1 MFRTGVVG
9 MGTGVGESPGPLA
22 EFAALRQ
29 EIERRSNTQQILFT
43 LQITISGAMFSFALT
58 GQGRSYFLL
67 IIPISTYIL
76 TGRYVIQHYGI
87 VYAGEYIRDVLATT
101 VAGGLG
107 WERWLINH
115 RRKHLFFLEWVDPH
129 YMAYPGVALLAL
141 TWIAPRLV
149 LDNGLSPP
157 VKVGMISLWFL
168 GVMAT
173 AVCFYMVWYARRGWW
188 RIHNRWMPQKVK
200 EIGSN

>member
-22 EFAALRQ
+22 EFTVLRQ

-87 VYAGEYIRDVLATT
+87 VYAGEYIREVLATT

-115 RRKHLFFLEWVDPH
+115 RRKHLFFLEWVDPR
-129 YMAYPGVALLAL
+129 YMTYPGVALLAL
-141 TWIAPRLV
+141 TWIAPKLV
-149 LDNGLSPP
+149 LDNGCRHRL
-157 VKVGMISLWFL
+157 
-168 GVMAT
+168 
-173 AVCFYMVWYARRGWW
+173 R
-188 RIHNRWMPQKVK
+188 
-200 EIGSN
+200 